1 MKSVSDTRTEVPR
14 RAFLI
19 TACAACGL
27 AATACS
33 SGTSGGDASTTISDP
48 IEVPASDVPL
58 GGGIV
63 LTASKVVVTQ
73 PESGVFKA
81 FSAVCTH
88 QGCLVMGVRDGAVE
102 CPCHNSRFS
111 AADGSVVRGP
121 ARQPLQPRTVTASAG
136 TLTIT

>member
-1 MKSVSDTRTEVPR
+1 MSDTRTEVPR

-27 AATACS
+27 AAAACS
-33 SGTSGGDASTTISDP
+33 SGTSGGDASATDSGP
-48 IEVPASDVPL
+48 IEVPTADVPV

-63 LTASKVVVTQ
+63 LTASKIVVTQ

-88 QGCLVMGVRDGAVE
+88 QGCLVVGVRNGAVE

-121 ARQPLQPRTVTASAG
+121 ARQSLQPRTVTTSG
-136 TLTIT
+136 DTLTIT